1 MLKNKSDLLLIFLV
15 YVVNI
20 YYICDDKG
28 VLNPPPN
35 SGKLLIIKELG
46 CYYGDFYP
54 KRIVEGG
61 GEYLL
66 FGWFL

>member
-1 MLKNKSDLLLIFLV
+1 MLKNKSDLLLVFLV

-20 YYICDDKG
+20 YYICDGKG

-35 SGKLLIIKELG
+35 SGKLLIIKELD
-46 CYYGDFYP
+46 CYYGDFCP

-66 FGWFL
+66 FG